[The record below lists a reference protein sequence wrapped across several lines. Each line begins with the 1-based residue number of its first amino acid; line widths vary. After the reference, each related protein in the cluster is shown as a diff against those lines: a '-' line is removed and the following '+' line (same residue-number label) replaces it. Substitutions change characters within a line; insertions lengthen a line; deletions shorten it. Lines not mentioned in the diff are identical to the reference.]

1 MLMYLPDYLKGWN
14 MFFRVGPEFVVV
26 HKDFENLNKNSI
38 KRILEQ
44 EIKAIENDE
53 DCPKYLKEQVS
64 AEQVSSLLT
73 DGIVSSTQSIK
84 EIRDIYIENGRIM
97 G

>member
-1 MLMYLPDYLKGWN
+1 
-14 MFFRVGPEFVVV
+14 VV
-26 HKDFENLNKNSI
+26 HKDFENLNRNSI

-53 DCPKYLKEQVS
+53 ECPKYLKEEVS
-64 AEQVSSLLT
+64 PEYVSSLLT

-84 EIRDIYIENGRIM
+84 EIRDIYIENGRFM